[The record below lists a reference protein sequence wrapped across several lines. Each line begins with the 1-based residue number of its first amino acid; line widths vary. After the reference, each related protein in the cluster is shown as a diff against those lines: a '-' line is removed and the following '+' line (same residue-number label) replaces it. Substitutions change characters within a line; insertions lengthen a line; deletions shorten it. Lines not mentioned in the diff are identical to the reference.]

1 MTENNSLRDAFRFVS
16 GNTLVISVTG
26 MLGNFARAMVFP
38 YLSLY
43 ILALGGEAAQIG
55 FINSL
60 RPLAGLI
67 AFPIAGYIADHA
79 SRVKLIVLANFLSAI
94 IVLMNLVAP
103 TWQLLAV
110 GAVLQGFVVIMFP
123 ARSALIADSL
133 APGDRGRGIAAMN
146 TIMSTLAIVAPF
158 VAGVIVDAYGPNT
171 GVRIL
176 YGMMLVLYLAT
187 ALIHMR
193 YLSETVPSSRE
204 HINLA
209 RLPRIIRDA
218 YSGIPDALSG
228 MPRSLRALTGVIV
241 LNFAANAVA
250 SPFWVVYAVE
260 EIGLSSSA
268 WGLILLVE
276 SALKMMLFLPAG
288 VLVDR
293 WGRTAS
299 LLTALLVALVAIPAF
314 IFANSFAAAM
324 LIRAAIAVAFVI
336 AVPASSALMA
346 DLVPREKRGRVMA
359 ALGQG
364 GIMLGAAGGG
374 TGGPGVGYVITIPL
388 MLSSLLGGFLYAA
401 NPVYPWLFVLLA
413 SVLQILLIAFLVR
426 DPKRAEA

>member
-16 GNTLVISVTG
+16 GNTLVISMTG

-55 FINSL
+55 LINSL
-60 RPLAGLI
+60 RPVAGLI

-79 SRVKLIVLANFLSAI
+79 SRVKLIVLANFLSAV
-94 IVLMNLVAP
+94 IVLLNLVAP
-103 TWQLLAV
+103 TWRLLAV

-158 VAGVIVDAYGPNT
+158 VAGLVVDAYGPNM

-176 YGMMLVLYLAT
+176 YAVMLVLYLAM
-187 ALIHMR
+187 AFIHMR
-193 YLSETVPSSRE
+193 YLSETVKSTRE
-204 HINLA
+204 RINLA

-218 YSGIPDALSG
+218 YSGIPETLKE
-228 MPRSLRALTGVIV
+228 MPRSLRALAGVIV
-241 LNFAANAVA
+241 LSFAANAVA

-276 SALKMMLFLPAG
+276 SALKMILFLPAG

-293 WGRTAS
+293 WGRTTS
-299 LLTALLVALVAIPAF
+299 LFAAFAVALVAVPAF
-314 IFANSFAAAM
+314 VFASGFAAVM
-324 LIRAAIAVAFVI
+324 LIRAVIAVAFVI

-346 DLVPREKRGRVMA
+346 DMVPREKRGRVMA

-364 GIMLGAAGGG
+364 GIMIGAAGGG
-374 TGGPGVGYVITIPL
+374 TGGPGVGYVITVPL
-388 MLSSLLGGFLYAA
+388 MVSSLLGGLLYAV
-401 NPVYPWLFVLLA
+401 NPVYPWLFALLA
-413 SVLQILLIAFLVR
+413 TMLQILLIAFLVR